1 MEKPWTGKLE
11 VSSPTRPLPPSH
23 RSLPLAGLTFFLYRQ
38 TWLFLYHR
46 LLQGA
51 KEVTRLETSGM
62 ETPGGGEVPG
72 VGEGTNCQT
81 RRLQEAGR
89 GALRRMLG
97 CSPSPSS
104 PLRGLCHQGY
114 PLPSPGW
121 RQPARQ
127 RPHCQLVHIS
137 SAWRERSKGASERET
152 EPKGTCPPTQA
163 DFTSPPGPP
172 PRLHQP
178 AQARGQAPLLGGGR
192 VGSGALWCGLGR

>member
-1 MEKPWTGKLE
+1 M
-11 VSSPTRPLPPSH
+11 
-23 RSLPLAGLTFFLYRQ
+23 
-38 TWLFLYHR
+38 
-46 LLQGA
+46 
-51 KEVTRLETSGM
+51 
-62 ETPGGGEVPG
+62 
-72 VGEGTNCQT
+72 GEGTSCQT

-163 DFTSPPGPP
+163 DLTSPPAPP

-178 AQARGQAPLLGGGR
+178 AQARGQAPLLGGGWGGER
-192 VGSGALWCGLGR
+192 RSVVRFGQMRHSRNKDDSDGDDGGAGDARGWG